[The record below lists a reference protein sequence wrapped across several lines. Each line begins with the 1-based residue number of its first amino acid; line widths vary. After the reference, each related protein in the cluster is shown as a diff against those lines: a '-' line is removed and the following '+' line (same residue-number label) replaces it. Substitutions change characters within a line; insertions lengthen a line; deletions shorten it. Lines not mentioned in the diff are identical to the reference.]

1 MANYNIFSYLF
12 STPTKISIVG
22 EGIINILLLDL
33 KVATLRLKSSDSY
46 VCPFGMK
53 TAQHPIITLI
63 HKKNVDILDVA
74 NKLNGICN
82 HFDERWVWLII
93 YRTGNRLVH
102 ACLNNRYEWI
112 PKYFECIYSVRLNSI
127 EFLRPV
133 FLHVFCNP
141 NQITN
146 AESIWQ
152 AFFKQQRIKSSNAQT
167 LLQEMFTWCRVGLV
181 LELQDTDYD
190 DFYISR
196 ELIK

>member
-33 KVATLRLKSSDSY
+33 KVATFRLKSSDSY

-82 HFDERWVWLII
+82 HLDERWVWLII

-112 PKYFECIYSVRLNSI
+112 PIFRMCLQCETKQHWVPPACVSARLLQPKSNHKCGINLAGIFQTATNQIVECTNITPRDVHLVQGRFSVRATRHGLWW
-127 EFLRPV
+127 FLY
-133 FLHVFCNP
+133 F
-141 NQITN
+141 
-146 AESIWQ
+146 
-152 AFFKQQRIKSSNAQT
+152 
-167 LLQEMFTWCRVGLV
+167 
-181 LELQDTDYD
+181 
-190 DFYISR
+190 
-196 ELIK
+196 

>member
-1 MANYNIFSYLF
+1 MFVHLVWKLLNIQSLRWYIRRMSTSWTWRINWMAFVIILMN
-12 STPTKISIVG
+12 G
-22 EGIINILLLDL
+22 E
-33 KVATLRLKSSDSY
+33 
-46 VCPFGMK
+46 
-53 TAQHPIITLI
+53 
-63 HKKNVDILDVA
+63 
-74 NKLNGICN
+74 
-82 HFDERWVWLII
+82 FDWSFIGQGTDWFMHVWTIAMNE
-93 YRTGNRLVH
+93 YQ
-102 ACLNNRYEWI
+102 
-112 PKYFECIYSVRLNSI
+112 YFECIYSVRLNSI

-152 AFFKQQRIKSSNAQT
+152 AFFKQQRIKSSNAQI